1 MKKLSVLAIAL
12 AATCMF
18 SGCGKETKQNVQ
30 PAEETYKNTE
40 SETSEECAAAQEEFS
55 EEVVDTEESIDDEWT
70 DEASELDEEV
80 ASVLANVDTDYN
92 SVYWGTS
99 YSIFE
104 DLPGV
109 VVSITPCMQKDQYG
123 LLVAITNLYSDDI
136 WFNGSAVALDEDGN
150 QIGET
155 YIYEPNLGSGN
166 TAVEVI
172 DCGQTMP
179 DGRVQWTEGQT
190 MEASGTYVPWET
202 DYSVSGNPEDGYL
215 SVDYSFYASD
225 GTPCTGSTLTV
236 CLLDEDGL
244 VIGVGTEFIEKIGE
258 NEKEVIL
265 DLKEFNKL
273 EKVIKSR
280 IILYTIN
287 KTNGNVQGIGK
298 IHIEDIIKLCENNI
312 GNKYLTPNKN
322 IKIFVKKGKIFFMGK
337 MNLP

>member
-136 WFNGSAVALDEDGN
+136 WFNGSAVALDED
-150 QIGET
+150 
-155 YIYEPNLGSGN
+155 
-166 TAVEVI
+166 
-172 DCGQTMP
+172 
-179 DGRVQWTEGQT
+179 
-190 MEASGTYVPWET
+190 
-202 DYSVSGNPEDGYL
+202 
-215 SVDYSFYASD
+215 ASD
-225 GTPCTGSTLTV
+225 LFRKV
-236 CLLDEDGL
+236 
-244 VIGVGTEFIEKIGE
+244 
-258 NEKEVIL
+258 KEVEEEE
-265 DLKEFNKL
+265 LKEEELKA
-273 EKVIKSR
+273 K
-280 IILYTIN
+280 
-287 KTNGNVQGIGK
+287 
-298 IHIEDIIKLCENNI
+298 
-312 GNKYLTPNKN
+312 
-322 IKIFVKKGKIFFMGK
+322 
-337 MNLP
+337 

>member
-109 VVSITPCMQKDQYG
+109 VVCRRTNMDFLWQLRTCIVMTYG
-123 LLVAITNLYSDDI
+123 LM
-136 WFNGSAVALDEDGN
+136 
-150 QIGET
+150 
-155 YIYEPNLGSGN
+155 
-166 TAVEVI
+166 EV
-172 DCGQTMP
+172 
-179 DGRVQWTEGQT
+179 RLHWTK
-190 MEASGTYVPWET
+190 
-202 DYSVSGNPEDGYL
+202 
-215 SVDYSFYASD
+215 
-225 GTPCTGSTLTV
+225 
-236 CLLDEDGL
+236 
-244 VIGVGTEFIEKIGE
+244 TE
-258 NEKEVIL
+258 
-265 DLKEFNKL
+265 
-273 EKVIKSR
+273 
-280 IILYTIN
+280 
-287 KTNGNVQGIGK
+287 
-298 IHIEDIIKLCENNI
+298 IKL
-312 GNKYLTPNKN
+312 
-322 IKIFVKKGKIFFMGK
+322 VKPIY
-337 MNLP
+337 MNLILVLVTQQLRL

>member
-1 MKKLSVLAIAL
+1 
-12 AATCMF
+12 MF

-104 DLPGV
+104 DLPGSSSEHYTV
-109 VVSITPCMQKDQYG
+109 YAEGNQYG

-155 YIYEPNLGSGN
+155 YIYE
-166 TAVEVI
+166 T
-172 DCGQTMP
+172 
-179 DGRVQWTEGQT
+179 
-190 MEASGTYVPWET
+190 
-202 DYSVSGNPEDGYL
+202 
-215 SVDYSFYASD
+215 
-225 GTPCTGSTLTV
+225 
-236 CLLDEDGL
+236 
-244 VIGVGTEFIEKIGE
+244 
-258 NEKEVIL
+258 
-265 DLKEFNKL
+265 
-273 EKVIKSR
+273 
-280 IILYTIN
+280 
-287 KTNGNVQGIGK
+287 
-298 IHIEDIIKLCENNI
+298 
-312 GNKYLTPNKN
+312 
-322 IKIFVKKGKIFFMGK
+322 
-337 MNLP
+337 

>member
-136 WFNGSAVALDEDGN
+136 
-150 QIGET
+150 
-155 YIYEPNLGSGN
+155 
-166 TAVEVI
+166 
-172 DCGQTMP
+172 CG
-179 DGRVQWTEGQT
+179 W
-190 MEASGTYVPWET
+190 
-202 DYSVSGNPEDGYL
+202 
-215 SVDYSFYASD
+215 
-225 GTPCTGSTLTV
+225 TGSL
-236 CLLDEDGL
+236 
-244 VIGVGTEFIEKIGE
+244 
-258 NEKEVIL
+258 
-265 DLKEFNKL
+265 
-273 EKVIKSR
+273 
-280 IILYTIN
+280 
-287 KTNGNVQGIGK
+287 
-298 IHIEDIIKLCENNI
+298 
-312 GNKYLTPNKN
+312 
-322 IKIFVKKGKIFFMGK
+322 
-337 MNLP
+337 

>member
-123 LLVAITNLYSDDI
+123 LLVAITNLYRM
-136 WFNGSAVALDEDGN
+136 
-150 QIGET
+150 T
-155 YIYEPNLGSGN
+155 YGLM
-166 TAVEVI
+166 EV
-172 DCGQTMP
+172 
-179 DGRVQWTEGQT
+179 RLHWTK
-190 MEASGTYVPWET
+190 
-202 DYSVSGNPEDGYL
+202 
-215 SVDYSFYASD
+215 
-225 GTPCTGSTLTV
+225 
-236 CLLDEDGL
+236 
-244 VIGVGTEFIEKIGE
+244 TE
-258 NEKEVIL
+258 
-265 DLKEFNKL
+265 
-273 EKVIKSR
+273 
-280 IILYTIN
+280 
-287 KTNGNVQGIGK
+287 
-298 IHIEDIIKLCENNI
+298 IKL
-312 GNKYLTPNKN
+312 
-322 IKIFVKKGKIFFMGK
+322 VKPIY
-337 MNLP
+337 MNLILVLVTQQLRL